1 MTLRAVA
8 VCSIGTKKLVVWHL
22 GKEPGELIWGQVK

>member
-8 VCSIGTKKLVVWHL
+8 VCSTDTKKLVVWHL
-22 GKEPGELIWGQVK
+22 GKEPGELSLGQQG